1 MKLPDL
7 ISTGWTEIRSHK
19 MRSFLS
25 FFAIA
30 IGIATFFYTLSV
42 LSQRYRDIDRAAKIS
57 GTGRIDIILPA
68 FSYSGSSLKGGDAR
82 ERLEYRSNRAV

>member
-1 MKLPDL
+1 MRLPDL
-7 ISTGWTEIRSHK
+7 ALTGWAEIRAHK

-42 LSQRYRDIDRAAKIS
+42 LSQKYKDITRIAETAGRHRQNRY
-57 GTGRIDIILPA
+57 
-68 FSYSGSSLKGGDAR
+68 
-82 ERLEYRSNRAV
+82 